1 MTLWLNYPRL
11 ISVLHSTL
19 ISHFS
24 SLTSD
29 ISLLTTHY
37 FLLASDEWWVSG
49 FFYTWYYKVLLLII
63 MIFKSTNKI
72 VSDRCENIIE
82 SQIHTLIYS
91 YLITHYS
98 LLITHY
104 SPLTT
109 HYSLFTTH
117 YSLLTIHS
125 WSDSLYQLRYFTYKV
140 TEVKHLKNNNH
151 L

>member
-37 FLLASDEWWVSG
+37 FLLVSDEWWVSG

-98 LLITHY
+98 
-104 SPLTT
+104 PLTT
-109 HYSLFTTH
+109 HYSLLTT
-117 YSLLTIHS
+117 HS